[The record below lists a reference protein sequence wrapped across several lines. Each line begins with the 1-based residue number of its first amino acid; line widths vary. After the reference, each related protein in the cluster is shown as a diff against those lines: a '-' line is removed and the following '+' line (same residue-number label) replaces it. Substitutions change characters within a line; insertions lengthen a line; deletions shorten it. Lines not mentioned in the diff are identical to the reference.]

1 MRMRSLTQR
10 ERDLLISFP
19 RDPIAVGR
27 SRVGRL
33 WLYLREQC
41 VEISPELFD
50 FIRPDQA
57 VSFSELLAHDVC
69 SWPEGVEVRLDGVHE
84 TEAHEWEEAETIEGC
99 TVQILR
105 CKRCGAESVGWRRP
119 QD

>member
-1 MRMRSLTQR
+1 MRRISEEALLDALEAIIADWKAAAIDEADRISLIGPIVIVQSTVR
-10 ERDLLISFP
+10 EALKRTPTLH
-19 RDPIAVGR
+19 
-27 SRVGRL
+27 
-33 WLYLREQC
+33 E
-41 VEISPELFD
+41 
-50 FIRPDQA
+50 
-57 VSFSELLAHDVC
+57 C

-119 QD
+119 RD

>member
-1 MRMRSLTQR
+1 MRSLTQR

-19 RDPIAVGR
+19 RDPICVGR
-27 SRVGRL
+27 DVNGCL
-33 WLYLREQC
+33 WLYLPEQY

-50 FIRPDQA
+50 FLSPGQT
-57 VSFSELLAHDVC
+57 VSFSKLMEQNVC